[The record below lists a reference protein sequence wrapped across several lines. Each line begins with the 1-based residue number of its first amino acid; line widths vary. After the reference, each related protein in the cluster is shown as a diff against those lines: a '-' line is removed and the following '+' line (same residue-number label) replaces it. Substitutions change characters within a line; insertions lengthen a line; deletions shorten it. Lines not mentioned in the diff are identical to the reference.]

1 MRRNS
6 IVRAALFSRS
16 DNESINIDKLY
27 RMQQYCVANGYTIT
41 RTFYSEADI
50 LNCREDFDV
59 IVCCG
64 EQILLPLAG
73 IRIENIEAVK

>member
-1 MRRNS
+1 MKNS
-6 IVRAALFSRS
+6 AIVRVALFSRS
-16 DNESINIDKLY
+16 DNESVNIDKLY

-41 RTFYSEADI
+41 RTFYSESDI

-73 IRIENIEAVK
+73 IRIINVDNM

>member
-27 RMQQYCVANGYTIT
+27 RMQQYCVANEYTIT

-64 EQILLPLAG
+64 EQILLPLAS

>member
-1 MRRNS
+1 MKHNS

-16 DNESINIDKLY
+16 DSESINIDKLY
-27 RMQQYCVANGYTIT
+27 KMQQYCVANEYTIT
-41 RTFYSEADI
+41 RTFYSETDI

-59 IVCCG
+59 IICSG

-73 IRIENIEAVK
+73 IRIINIEAVI

>member
-1 MRRNS
+1 MKNS
-6 IVRAALFSRS
+6 AIVRAALFSRS
-16 DNESINIDKLY
+16 DNESVNIDKLY

-41 RTFYSEADI
+41 RTFYGEADI

-73 IRIENIEAVK
+73 IRIINVDNM

>member
-27 RMQQYCVANGYTIT
+27 RMQQYCVANEYTIT

-64 EQILLPLAG
+64 EQSLLPLAG

>member
-27 RMQQYCVANGYTIT
+27 RMQQYCGANEYTIT
-41 RTFYSEADI
+41 RTFYSETDI

-64 EQILLPLAG
+64 EQILLPLAD

>member
-1 MRRNS
+1 MKHNS
-6 IVRAALFSRS
+6 IVRAALFSRADS
-16 DNESINIDKLY
+16 ESINIDKLY
-27 RMQQYCVANGYTIT
+27 KMQQYCVANEYTIT

-59 IVCCG
+59 IICSG

-73 IRIENIEAVK
+73 IRIINIEAVK

>member
-1 MRRNS
+1 MRHNS
-6 IVRAALFSRS
+6 IIRAALFSRS

-27 RMQQYCVANGYTIT
+27 RMQQYCVANEYTIT

-59 IVCCG
+59 IVCSG

>member
-1 MRRNS
+1 MKNS
-6 IVRAALFSRS
+6 AIVRVALFSRS
-16 DNESINIDKLY
+16 DNESVNIDKLY

-41 RTFYSEADI
+41 RTFYSESDI

-64 EQILLPLAG
+64 EQILLPLSG
-73 IRIENIEAVK
+73 IRIINVDNM

>member
-27 RMQQYCVANGYTIT
+27 RMQQYCVANEYTIT

-59 IVCCG
+59 IVCSG

-73 IRIENIEAVK
+73 IRIENIDR

>member
-27 RMQQYCVANGYTIT
+27 RMQQYCVANEYTIT

-64 EQILLPLAG
+64 EQILLPLTG